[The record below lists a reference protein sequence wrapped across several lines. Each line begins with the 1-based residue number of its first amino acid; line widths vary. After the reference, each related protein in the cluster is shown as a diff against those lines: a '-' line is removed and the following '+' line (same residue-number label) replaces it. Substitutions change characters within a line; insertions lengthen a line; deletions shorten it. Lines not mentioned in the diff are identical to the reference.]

1 MGSIWILS
9 KIFLKRVSAIAEK
22 YGIVYAILFGSI
34 VEGRFIKGESDIDL
48 AVKVDRLDKSEL
60 FNFLKNFIR
69 DMEMDNL
76 DVVVINFAPFSLNY
90 EILMRGKV
98 IFCKDEDELFEDR
111 LRIIKLYDDWL
122 HFSKVFE
129 ERELRKVMK

>member
-1 MGSIWILS
+1 MEKYLDIAKNISE
-9 KIFLKRVSAIAEK
+9 RVSAIAEK

-98 IFCKDEDELFEDR
+98 VFCKNEDELFEDK

>member
-1 MGSIWILS
+1 MDIA
-9 KIFLKRVSAIAEK
+9 KIISEKVSAIAEK

-48 AVKVDRLDKSEL
+48 AVKVDKLDKSEL

-90 EILMRGKV
+90 EILIRGKV

>member
-1 MGSIWILS
+1 MEKYLDIA
-9 KIFLKRVSAIAEK
+9 KIISEKVSAIAEK

-48 AVKVDRLDKSEL
+48 AVKVDKLDKSEL

-90 EILMRGKV
+90 EILIRGKV
-98 IFCKDEDELFEDR
+98 VFCKDEDELFEDK
-111 LRIIKLYDDWL
+111 LKIIKLYDDWL

>member
-1 MGSIWILS
+1 MEKYLDIA
-9 KIFLKRVSAIAEK
+9 KIISERVSAIAEK

-48 AVKVDRLDKSEL
+48 AVKLDGLDKSEL

-98 IFCKDEDELFEDR
+98 VFCKNEDELFEDR

>member
-1 MGSIWILS
+1 MEKYLDIA
-9 KIFLKRVSAIAEK
+9 KIISEKVSAIAEK

-48 AVKVDRLDKSEL
+48 AVKVDKLDKSEL

-90 EILMRGKV
+90 EILIRGKV
-98 IFCKDEDELFEDR
+98 VFCKDEDELFEDR

>member
-1 MGSIWILS
+1 MEKHLDII
-9 KIFLKRVSAIAEK
+9 KIISERVSAIAEK

-48 AVKVDRLDKSEL
+48 AIKVDRLDKSEL

-76 DVVVINFAPFSLNY
+76 DVVVINFAPFSLNH

-98 IFCKDEDELFEDR
+98 IFCKDEDELFEDK

-122 HFSKVFE
+122 HISKAFQ
-129 ERELRKVMK
+129 ERELRKVME

>member
-1 MGSIWILS
+1 MEKHLDIIKNISE
-9 KIFLKRVSAIAEK
+9 KVSAIAEK

-90 EILMRGKV
+90 EILMRG
-98 IFCKDEDELFEDR
+98 R
-111 LRIIKLYDDWL
+111 LSSAKMKMNY
-122 HFSKVFE
+122 SKISLE
-129 ERELRKVMK
+129 S

>member
-1 MGSIWILS
+1 MDII
-9 KIFLKRVSAIAEK
+9 KIISERVSAIAEK

-48 AVKVDRLDKSEL
+48 AIKVNRLDKSEL

-69 DMEMDNL
+69 DMGIDNL

-98 IFCKDEDELFEDR
+98 IFCKDEDELFEDK

-122 HFSKVFE
+122 HISKAFQ
-129 ERELRKVMK
+129 ERELRKVME

>member
-1 MGSIWILS
+1 MEKYLDIA
-9 KIFLKRVSAIAEK
+9 KIISEKVSAIAEK

-48 AVKVDRLDKSEL
+48 AVKVDKLDKSEL

-129 ERELRKVMK
+129 ERELRKLMK

>member
-1 MGSIWILS
+1 
-9 KIFLKRVSAIAEK
+9 
-22 YGIVYAILFGSI
+22 

-76 DVVVINFAPFSLNY
+76 DVVVINFAPFSLNH

-122 HFSKVFE
+122 HISKAFQ
-129 ERELRKVMK
+129 ERELRKVME

>member
-1 MGSIWILS
+1 MEKYLDIA
-9 KIFLKRVSAIAEK
+9 KIISERVSAIAEK

-48 AVKVDRLDKSEL
+48 AVKVDKLDKSEL

-98 IFCKDEDELFEDR
+98 VFCKDEDELFEDR

>member
-1 MGSIWILS
+1 MEKHLDIA
-9 KIFLKRVSAIAEK
+9 KIISERVSAIAEK

-48 AVKVDRLDKSEL
+48 AVKIDKLDKSEL

-90 EILMRGKV
+90 EILMKGKV
-98 IFCKDEDELFEDR
+98 IFCKDEDELFEDK
-111 LRIIKLYDDWL
+111 LKIIKLYDDWL

>member
-1 MGSIWILS
+1 MEKYLDIA
-9 KIFLKRVSAIAEK
+9 KIISEKVSAIAEK
-22 YGIVYAILFGSI
+22 YGIAYAILFGSI

-48 AVKVDRLDKSEL
+48 AVKVDKLDKSEL

-90 EILMRGKV
+90 EILIRGKV
-98 IFCKDEDELFEDR
+98 VFCRDEEELFEDR

>member
-1 MGSIWILS
+1 MEKYLDIA
-9 KIFLKRVSAIAEK
+9 KIISEKVSAIAEK

-48 AVKVDRLDKSEL
+48 AVKVDKLDKSEL

-90 EILMRGKV
+90 EILIRGKV

>member
-1 MGSIWILS
+1 LDII
-9 KIFLKRVSAIAEK
+9 KIISERVSAIAEK

-48 AVKVDRLDKSEL
+48 AIKVNRLDKSEL

-69 DMEMDNL
+69 DMGIDNL

-98 IFCKDEDELFEDR
+98 IFCKDEDELFEDK

-122 HFSKVFE
+122 HISKAFQ
-129 ERELRKVMK
+129 ERELRKVME

>member
-1 MGSIWILS
+1 MDII
-9 KIFLKRVSAIAEK
+9 KIISERVSAIAEK

-98 IFCKDEDELFEDR
+98 IFCKDEDELFEDK

-129 ERELRKVMK
+129 ERELRKLMK

>member
-1 MGSIWILS
+1 MDII
-9 KIFLKRVSAIAEK
+9 KIISERVSVIAEK

-48 AVKVDRLDKSEL
+48 AVKVDKLDKSEL

-98 IFCKDEDELFEDR
+98 IFCKDELFEDK
-111 LRIIKLYDDWL
+111 LKIIKLYDDWL
-122 HFSKVFE
+122 HISKAFQ
-129 ERELRKVMK
+129 ERELRKVME